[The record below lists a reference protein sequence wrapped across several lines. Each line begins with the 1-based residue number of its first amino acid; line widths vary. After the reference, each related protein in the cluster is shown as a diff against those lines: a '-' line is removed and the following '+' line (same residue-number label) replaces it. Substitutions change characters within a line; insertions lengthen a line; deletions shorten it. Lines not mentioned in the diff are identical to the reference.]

1 MIAILFGHRNSGET
15 PSAFKARSYFPPSLL
30 GLSNLSISA
39 YFFITRTTPKI
50 IVYVMELK
58 TFRDQ
63 TRQDKLTSRQQEK
76 RTSRNDHDSDEDT
89 DLNVHSQDDKGKRL
103 ALVFAFGSPNSP
115 NVVLL
120 FYEGQQENRWHGEL
134 GHFRHQKSYLVLFL
148 PLFQFFHFF
157 EKSYQQ

>member
-15 PSAFKARSYFPPSLL
+15 QARLRHVLTSLPPSLASQIYQFL
-30 GLSNLSISA
+30 LTFS
-39 YFFITRTTPKI
+39 ITRTTPKI

-58 TFRDQ
+58 TFKDQ

-103 ALVFAFGSPNSP
+103 ALFLSFGSPNSP

-120 FYEGQQENRWHGEL
+120 FRGPARESIAR
-134 GHFRHQKSYLVLFL
+134 
-148 PLFQFFHFF
+148 
-157 EKSYQQ
+157 